1 MNGAPRRVQNTP
13 QRISLSAIAAMYC
26 ALLVAPNDAV
36 ARRPP
41 QRENPSAWRMAQ
53 SDPALL
59 IQAASRNELA
69 IYHGPPAAYRYLLHK
84 ITPKSD
90 TVQQMVATSG
100 GVVARRLSIGGKPLT
115 PQEQHTEVDR
125 LRALETNPALQ
136 QHRLR
141 GEARDAARIR
151 EVMRLLP
158 KAFLYKYSGPV
169 QTPNGPAICLTFRPN
184 PNFSSPDLQS
194 RVLTGIRGNVWIDP
208 SEERLV
214 RIDGHLFK
222 HVDYGWGG
230 LLGSIEPGGTILIEQ
245 ARSAST
251 GWHLAHLKLD
261 MQGKALLVKPVHLD
275 VDETAGHYHAVPAQW
290 TYQDAI
296 RWLLAMTPPTS

>member
-1 MNGAPRRVQNTP
+1 MNGAPHRRPITLK
-13 QRISLSAIAAMYC
+13 RIYPLAIVAVYC

-36 ARRPP
+36 AKRPP

-53 SDPALL
+53 SDPVLL
-59 IQAASRNELA
+59 IQAASQNELA

-90 TVQQMVATSG
+90 TVQQMIATSG
-100 GVVARRLSIGGKPLT
+100 GVVARRLSIDGKPLT
-115 PQEQHTEVDR
+115 AQAQQAEADR
-125 LRALETNPALQ
+125 LRTLETNPALQ
-136 QHRLR
+136 QDRLR
-141 GEARDAARIR
+141 SEARDAARIR
-151 EVMRLLP
+151 EIMRLLP

-169 QTPNGPAICLTFRPN
+169 QTPNGPAICLAFQPN
-184 PNFSSPDLQS
+184 PGFSPPDLQS
-194 RVLTGIRGNVWIDP
+194 RVLTGIRGDVWIDP
-208 SEERLV
+208 VEERLV

-245 ARSAST
+245 ARSDST
-251 GWHLAHLKLD
+251 GWHLAHLKLN
-261 MQGKALLVKPVHLD
+261 MQGKALLVKTVHLD
-275 VDETAGHYHAVPAQW
+275 VDETASEYHAVPAQW
-290 TYQDAI
+290 TYRDAI